1 MMFTVAALGLLL
13 AVVLYLLSQLGFRGV
28 RAFSALSIVAVLLA
42 VSVSSGEI
50 FSEINELVNIG
61 EVADIT
67 MSALKIVFV
76 GYVFGF
82 SSDIAAELG
91 ESGVASAITIGGR
104 VEMMLISLPYIKDII
119 KLALELVG

>member
-13 AVVLYLLSQLGFRGV
+13 AVVSYLLSQLGFRGV

-42 VSVSSGEI
+42 VSVSSGEF
-50 FSEINELVNIG
+50 FSEINALVNVG

-67 MSALKIVFV
+67 RSALKIVFV

-104 VEMMLISLPYIKDII
+104 VEMMLISLPYVKDII

>member
-1 MMFTVAALGLLL
+1 MMFTAAALGLLL

-50 FSEINELVNIG
+50 FSEINALVNVG

-67 MSALKIVFV
+67 RSALKIVFV

-104 VEMMLISLPYIKDII
+104 VEMMLISLPYVKDII
-119 KLALELVG
+119 KLALELIG